1 MDQIGPDQT
10 RWDQIGPDRTR
21 SNQIG
26 PDRTGS
32 DQIKPDRTRSDQIQI
47 GSDDLGALR
56 STQDTFTVF
65 SVQV

>member
-10 RWDQIGPDRTR
+10 RWDQIG
-21 SNQIG
+21 
-26 PDRTGS
+26 
-32 DQIKPDRTRSDQIQI
+32 PDRTRSDQIQI

-56 STQDTFTVF
+56 STLDTFTAF